1 MNATLQNKLISTIK
15 KFTPIVVFAV
25 PLLILYHLYPA
36 SFDMTWKGRTYY
48 LFFIWLIVMETILSW
63 EVLEDRWR
71 GKSFKTLILPV
82 FLALPTV
89 YVVIANYAG
98 FNDSI
103 VNFAVS
109 HGVYPDHVRLMPLA
123 VEYLTFTIL
132 LVLVIVAK
140 YKVETLTKYSLSIFF
155 LGTIGLVYLVDNLY
169 PFGRF
174 IPFQIIV
181 PTTSQLAANVLNIMG
196 FKTTLSNSMDPAYGS
211 ITTLKV
217 YNAQN
222 VLLAGFGIAWPCAGV
237 DSLLLYSIVTLLFLR
252 EFVPSLKAKL
262 AYFFIG
268 AAVTYFINVLRIVS
282 IFLVAVNGGNWRRFH
297 DYYGPLY
304 SVVWIISYL
313 LIITGTQLIWRIV
326 KNRFTS

>member
-1 MNATLQNKLISTIK
+1 MNSTLRNKISTAK
-15 KFTPIVVFAV
+15 KLMPIFAFAV
-25 PLLILYHLYPA
+25 PLLILYHLCPA
-36 SFDMTWKGRTYY
+36 SFSMTWKGRTYY
-48 LFFIWLIVMETILSW
+48 LFFIWLLVMETILNSEAL
-63 EVLEDRWR
+63 EVRWG
-71 GKSFKTLILPV
+71 GKSFKTLILSV
-82 FLALPTV
+82 VLALPTV
-89 YVVIANYAG
+89 YVITANYAG

-103 VNFAVS
+103 VNFAVNR
-109 HGVYPDHVRLMPLA
+109 GVYPDHVWLMPLA

-132 LVLVIVAK
+132 LVLVIVAE
-140 YKVETLTKYSLSIFF
+140 YKIETLTKYSLSIFF

-181 PTTSQLAANVLNIMG
+181 PTTSQLAANVLNTMG
-196 FKTTLSNSMDPAYGS
+196 FKTTLSNSIDPAYGS

-217 YNAQN
+217 YNAQDA
-222 VLLAGFGIAWPCAGV
+222 LLARFGIAWPCAGV

-252 EFVPSLKAKL
+252 EFIPSLKAKL

-282 IFLVAVNGGNWRRFH
+282 IFLVAINGGDWRRFH

-313 LIITGTQLIWRIV
+313 LIIAGTQLIWRVI
-326 KNRFTS
+326 KNRFIR

>member
-1 MNATLQNKLISTIK
+1 M
-15 KFTPIVVFAV
+15 PIVAFAV

-48 LFFIWLIVMETILSW
+48 LFFIWLLVMEAILNW
-63 EVLEDRWR
+63 EALEVEWE
-71 GKSFKTLILPV
+71 GKSFKTLILSV

-89 YVVIANYAG
+89 YVVIANYIG
-98 FNDSI
+98 FNDFI
-103 VNFAVS
+103 VNFAIN
-109 HGVYPDHVRLMPLA
+109 HGVYPNQVWLMPLA

-132 LVLVIVAK
+132 LALVVVAE
-140 YKVETLTKYSLSIFF
+140 YKIETLTKYSLSIFF

-181 PTTSQLAANVLNIMG
+181 PTTSQLAANVLNTMG
-196 FKTTLSNSMDPAYGS
+196 FKTTLSNSIDPTFGS

-222 VLLAGFGIAWPCAGV
+222 VFLCRFDIAWPCAGV

-282 IFLVAVNGGNWRRFH
+282 IFLVAINGGDWRRFH

-313 LIITGTQLIWRIV
+313 LIITGTQLIWRVV
-326 KNRFTS
+326 KNRFIG